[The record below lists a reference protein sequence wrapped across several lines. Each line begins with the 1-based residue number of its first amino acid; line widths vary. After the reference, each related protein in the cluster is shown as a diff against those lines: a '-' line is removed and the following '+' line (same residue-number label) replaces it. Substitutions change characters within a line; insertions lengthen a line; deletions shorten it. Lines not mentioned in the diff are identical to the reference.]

1 MKPDNETAI
10 QEVYIVKRFNV
21 TGTCIPQKHYMVDT
35 SAKLEQITKM
45 IEQDSYFTINRAR
58 QYGKTTSL
66 MLLWR
71 ALKERYIVVSISF
84 EGMGA
89 EVFQSEDT
97 FIRRFCGRVSDS
109 LKLTGYDSDLRS
121 FWECRDAKED
131 MDSLKMRIRTFCTEV
146 DREVLLFIDEV
157 DKSSDNQLFLNFL
170 GVLREMYLERAYGAV
185 TFKSVILAGVYD
197 IKNLKLKLRPDDER
211 KYNSPWNV
219 AVDFMVDMSFSA
231 KEIGTMLKAYEEDH
245 MYGMDIEAVSEEIY
259 RYTAGY
265 PFLVSLICLWIDER
279 LPDEGQKKWDVSGV
293 RQAVREILKN
303 SNTLFDDVIK
313 NIENNKSFGEFIEQ
327 ILLEGNQIPFK
338 VSNPEINLGITFG
351 IISEKNGLCQ
361 ISTIIFE
368 TYIYDHFV
376 AERLM
381 EQSVLQTPRRQFLTA
396 DGKLDMNHILKKFQE
411 LMKAEYRSN
420 DDDFLEKQGRLLFL
434 CFLKPIINGTGHYV
448 VEPQTRDNSRMD
460 IVVFYGSEEYII
472 ELKKWYGEKKDAEG
486 IKQLAGYL
494 ESRSQKKGWM
504 ISFCF
509 NKNKEQLRDQYTR
522 ESLRYEGKEISTFVV

>member
-45 IEQDSYFTINRAR
+45 KIFSEPAYAQGFWIYS
-58 QYGKTTSL
+58 
-66 MLLWR
+66 LLWR

-197 IKNLKLKLRPDDER
+197 I
-211 KYNSPWNV
+211 
-219 AVDFMVDMSFSA
+219 
-231 KEIGTMLKAYEEDH
+231 
-245 MYGMDIEAVSEEIY
+245 
-259 RYTAGY
+259 
-265 PFLVSLICLWIDER
+265 
-279 LPDEGQKKWDVSGV
+279 
-293 RQAVREILKN
+293 
-303 SNTLFDDVIK
+303 
-313 NIENNKSFGEFIEQ
+313 
-327 ILLEGNQIPFK
+327 
-338 VSNPEINLGITFG
+338 
-351 IISEKNGLCQ
+351 
-361 ISTIIFE
+361 
-368 TYIYDHFV
+368 
-376 AERLM
+376 
-381 EQSVLQTPRRQFLTA
+381 
-396 DGKLDMNHILKKFQE
+396 
-411 LMKAEYRSN
+411 
-420 DDDFLEKQGRLLFL
+420 
-434 CFLKPIINGTGHYV
+434 
-448 VEPQTRDNSRMD
+448 
-460 IVVFYGSEEYII
+460 
-472 ELKKWYGEKKDAEG
+472 
-486 IKQLAGYL
+486 
-494 ESRSQKKGWM
+494 
-504 ISFCF
+504 
-509 NKNKEQLRDQYTR
+509 
-522 ESLRYEGKEISTFVV
+522 

>member
-211 KYNSPWNV
+211 KYNSPLECGSGFHGGYEFLGKRDWN
-219 AVDFMVDMSFSA
+219 
-231 KEIGTMLKAYEEDH
+231 H
-245 MYGMDIEAVSEEIY
+245 
-259 RYTAGY
+259 
-265 PFLVSLICLWIDER
+265 
-279 LPDEGQKKWDVSGV
+279 
-293 RQAVREILKN
+293 
-303 SNTLFDDVIK
+303 
-313 NIENNKSFGEFIEQ
+313 
-327 ILLEGNQIPFK
+327 
-338 VSNPEINLGITFG
+338 
-351 IISEKNGLCQ
+351 
-361 ISTIIFE
+361 
-368 TYIYDHFV
+368 
-376 AERLM
+376 AE
-381 EQSVLQTPRRQFLTA
+381 S
-396 DGKLDMNHILKKFQE
+396 I
-411 LMKAEYRSN
+411 
-420 DDDFLEKQGRLLFL
+420 
-434 CFLKPIINGTGHYV
+434 
-448 VEPQTRDNSRMD
+448 
-460 IVVFYGSEEYII
+460 
-472 ELKKWYGEKKDAEG
+472 
-486 IKQLAGYL
+486 
-494 ESRSQKKGWM
+494 
-504 ISFCF
+504 
-509 NKNKEQLRDQYTR
+509 
-522 ESLRYEGKEISTFVV
+522 

>member
-1 MKPDNETAI
+1 M
-10 QEVYIVKRFNV
+10 KRFNV
-21 TGTCIPQKHYMVDT
+21 TGTRIPQKHYMVDT
-35 SAKLEQITKM
+35 SVKLEQITKL

-66 MLLWR
+66 MLLWK
-71 ALKERYIVVSISF
+71 ALKEKYIVISISF

-89 EVFQSEDT
+89 DAFQKEDT
-97 FIRRFCGRVSDS
+97 FVRRFCGRVADS
-109 LKLTGYDSDLRS
+109 LKLTGYDKTLPGY
-121 FWECRDAKED
+121 WECGDTIED
-131 MDSLKMRIRTFCTEV
+131 MDSLKTRIRSFCTSV

-197 IKNLKLKLRPDDER
+197 IKNLKLKLRPDDEK

-219 AVDFMVDMSFSA
+219 AVDFMVDMSFSV
-231 KEIGTMLKAYEEDH
+231 KEIGTMLKAYDEDH
-245 MYGMDIEAVSEEIY
+245 RYGMDIEAVSEEIY

-279 LPDEGQKKWDVSGV
+279 LPGQGYKEWNISGV

-313 NIENNKSFGEFIEQ
+313 NIENNKTFGAFVER

-338 VSNPEINLGITFG
+338 VSNPEINLGVTFG
-351 IISEKNGLCQ
+351 IVSEKNGLCQ
-361 ISTIIFE
+361 ISNIIFE

-381 EQSVLQTPRRQFLTA
+381 KQAVLQIPRNQFLTM
-396 DGKLDMNHILKKFQE
+396 DGN
-411 LMKAEYRSN
+411 Y
-420 DDDFLEKQGRLLFL
+420 
-434 CFLKPIINGTGHYV
+434 
-448 VEPQTRDNSRMD
+448 
-460 IVVFYGSEEYII
+460 
-472 ELKKWYGEKKDAEG
+472 
-486 IKQLAGYL
+486 
-494 ESRSQKKGWM
+494 
-504 ISFCF
+504 
-509 NKNKEQLRDQYTR
+509 
-522 ESLRYEGKEISTFVV
+522 